1 MDKHICTLIASSKWL
16 EVGSINFMKIKQS
29 TPIYSMIEII
39 SLNVALSMGVNWTI
53 IHKSNEHQTML
64 YSGKIVTALL
74 IQSKLLYTYKM
85 KVEDVN
91 GFLGKEIV
99 SAIEYYYEYCKLKK

>member
-1 MDKHICTLIASSKWL
+1 
-16 EVGSINFMKIKQS
+16 MKIKQS
-29 TPIYSMIEII
+29 TPIYSMVERIT
-39 SLNVALSMGVNWTI
+39 LNVAASMGVHWGMIN
-53 IHKSNEHQTML
+53 KANERQTML
-64 YSGKIVTALL
+64 YSGKIITALL
-74 IQSKLLYTYKM
+74 IQSKLLYTYKI